1 MRYLW
6 VVIVTF
12 FFSSAITYARD
23 NSAQR
28 IVSLAPSLTEE
39 LYLLGVED
47 KISGVTTYCLRP
59 ASARKK
65 EKVGTVTDVSI
76 EKIVSLCPDL
86 VLTTSLTNPKA
97 IEKIKNLGIKVVNF
111 PQAESF
117 AQLCAQFLKL
127 GKLVGKEREAE
138 EITKKAKE
146 RADVIKEEALKLSK
160 PKVFIQIGARPLFTA
175 TNKSFL
181 NDFIEFA
188 GGINIASG
196 AKAGLYS
203 YEKVLQSNPDII
215 IIAAMGIAGEEKK
228 VWEKYKSLN
237 AVKNKRI
244 YIIDSDK
251 FCSPTPKSFIEA
263 LEEIVDI
270 LHPEK

>member
-1 MRYLW
+1 MRYW
-6 VVIVTF
+6 WIVIFMF
-12 FFSSAITYARD
+12 FFSSAIARTQD
-23 NSAQR
+23 NSPQR
-28 IVSLAPSLTEE
+28 IISLAPSLTDE

-59 ASARKK
+59 ASAQKK
-65 EKVGTVTDVSI
+65 EKVGTVTDVNI
-76 EKIVSLCPDL
+76 EKIVSLKPDL

-97 IEKIKNLGIKVVNF
+97 IERLKNLGIKTVNF
-111 PQAESF
+111 PQAENF
-117 AQLCAQFLKL
+117 TQLCAQFLEL
-127 GKLVGKEREAE
+127 GKLLGREREAE

-146 RADVIKEEALKLSK
+146 RADVIKEEVRKLSK
-160 PKVFIQIGARPLFTA
+160 PKVFIQIGVRPLFTA
-175 TNKSFL
+175 TNRSFL

-188 GGINIASG
+188 GGINIASR

-215 IIAAMGIAGEEKK
+215 VIAAMGITGEEKK

-251 FCSPTPKSFIEA
+251 FCSPTPISFTEA
-263 LEEIVDI
+263 LEEIVGI

>member
-1 MRYLW
+1 MRYW
-6 VVIVTF
+6 WIVIFMF
-12 FFSSAITYARD
+12 FFSSAIARTQD
-23 NSAQR
+23 NSPQR
-28 IVSLAPSLTEE
+28 IISLAPSLTDE

-59 ASARKK
+59 ASAQKK
-65 EKVGTVTDVSI
+65 EKVGTVTDVNI
-76 EKIVSLCPDL
+76 EKIVSLKPDL

-97 IEKIKNLGIKVVNF
+97 IERLKNLGIKTVNF
-111 PQAESF
+111 PQAENF
-117 AQLCAQFLKL
+117 TQLCAQFLEL
-127 GKLVGKEREAE
+127 GKLLGREREAE

-146 RADVIKEEALKLSK
+146 KVDVIKEGARKLSK
-160 PKVFIQIGARPLFTA
+160 PKVFIQIGVRPLFTA
-175 TNKSFL
+175 TNRSFL

-188 GGINIASG
+188 GGINIASR

-215 IIAAMGIAGEEKK
+215 VIAAMGITGEEKK

-251 FCSPTPKSFIEA
+251 FCSPTPISFTEA
-263 LEEIVDI
+263 LEEIVGI